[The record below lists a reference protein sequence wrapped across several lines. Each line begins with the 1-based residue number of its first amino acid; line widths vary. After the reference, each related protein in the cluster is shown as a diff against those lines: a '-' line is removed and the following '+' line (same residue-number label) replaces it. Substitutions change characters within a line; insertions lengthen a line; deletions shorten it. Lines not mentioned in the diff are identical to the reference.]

1 MTWLRSKAAAVVD
14 VGMRAAAAMHRRRAG
29 LVDAI
34 GAACVAVFAA
44 SFDPRWAWLVVGVYL
59 LVRAPEV
66 EGKP

>member
-44 SFDPRWAWLVVGVYL
+44 SFDQRWAWLVVGVYL